1 MLREIL
7 AAAVMLQ
14 FLAMIYIWLTIL
26 QGVL

>member
-1 MLREIL
+1 MIRDIL